1 MFPALPP
8 PTAAAP
14 RPIDVSHLPP
24 LRKPVDSA
32 AESAAAARAAA
43 VAAAAAAERAK
54 AERAAQLARAFGV
67 GEQHVSRF
75 ANLVAYRAELIE
87 WAREE
92 RELVREVEARFE
104 RLLRSETRRVA
115 FAVMPKR
122 KRAII
127 HEMAQVLRQ
136 YLRRPR
142 G

>member
-127 HEMAQVLRQ
+127 HEMAQVRRQ
-136 YLRRPR
+136 YLRR
-142 G
+142 

>member
-127 HEMAQVLRQ
+127 HEMAQVRRP
-136 YLRRPR
+136 YLRR
-142 G
+142 

>member
-32 AESAAAARAAA
+32 AESAAAAARAAA

-127 HEMAQVLRQ
+127 HEMAQVRRP
-136 YLRRPR
+136 YLRR
-142 G
+142 